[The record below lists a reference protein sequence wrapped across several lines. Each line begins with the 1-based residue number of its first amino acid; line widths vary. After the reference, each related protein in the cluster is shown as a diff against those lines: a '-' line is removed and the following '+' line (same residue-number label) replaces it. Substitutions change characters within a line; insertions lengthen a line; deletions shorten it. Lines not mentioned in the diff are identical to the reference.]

1 MDYLVVFLG
10 GGLGAT
16 VRYGFS
22 IFGVKLF
29 ASTAPIG
36 TLTVNILGSLL
47 IGLVAAYLEVKG
59 HFPQHIRLFA
69 MTGFLGGF
77 TTFSAFSLE
86 VILMVERAEYFSA
99 SLYAILTIA
108 LSVLA
113 AFIGLAAVR
122 LVFT

>member
-1 MDYLVVFLG
+1 MDYLIVFLG
-10 GGLGAT
+10 GGLGAA
-16 VRYGFS
+16 VRYGFG
-22 IFGVKLF
+22 IFGAKILS
-29 ASTAPIG
+29 ANAPIG

-59 HFPQHIRLFA
+59 HLPQHIRLFA

-86 VILMVERAEYFSA
+86 VILMIERGEYFSA
-99 SLYAILTIA
+99 SLYALLTIS

-113 AFIGLAAVR
+113 AFIGLATVR
-122 LVFT
+122 FIFT